1 MPHDNQHIDRQVE
14 QQNCADKSKNL
25 ENLPFNI
32 IDVDSNIN
40 NLILNELTF
49 VDLPKRSSVTG
60 TTYTDPKH
68 GLGKNV

>member
-25 ENLPFNI
+25 ENLSFNI
-32 IDVDSNIN
+32 IDTDSNIN
-40 NLILNELTF
+40 NLILNELSFT
-49 VDLPKRSSVTG
+49 DLPKRSSVTSS
-60 TTYTDPKH
+60 TYTDPKH